1 MEEAICG
8 GVKTWQPSSILSN
21 ERQAIKRQAA
31 QNGCMYARPAVPRF
45 VAPPRYVAFF
55 CPLLLVSGALTA
67 AAKFISGQEWLL
79 GRGVTPV
86 SPLGAPAPSKAWV
99 CVSGGWLGGVLD
111 GGVGLRKLK
120 DMALFPIS
128 LRDNKKGM
136 LEKGKQREEST
147 KTKARARS
155 V

>member
-31 QNGCMYARPAVPRF
+31 QNGCMYATICAL
-45 VAPPRYVAFF
+45 PPLRYVAFF
-55 CPLLLVSGALTA
+55 GPLLLVTGALTV

-99 CVSGGWLGGVLD
+99 CVSGGWLGGAGW
-111 GGVGLRKLK
+111 GGGGW
-120 DMALFPIS
+120 A
-128 LRDNKKGM
+128 
-136 LEKGKQREEST
+136 
-147 KTKARARS
+147 
-155 V
+155 